1 MRILG
6 TIITLLFLI
15 SFITLIVSFIGG
27 KILKNE
33 KLKNLIRKSLIASI
47 LTFILLVIVASLDE
61 NVENK
66 KENSEP
72 QTIETT
78 KTENNA
84 KPNNNVKFKGDL
96 IVTNEDRKLKVN
108 LNTNSPDDAIF
119 TIFVTTS
126 DFNTLS
132 ENIIIKN
139 GRAEQIFNIPKEWG
153 NTAVAVSAVL
163 TFKNN
168 EIKQP
173 EKVKEFFK
181 NEGVIL
187 ETKTIDIPSKE
198 IVQQTK
204 ENTYQNTKKEL
215 IKASNGLILKI
226 EEFQDENRVAVI
238 VIFDN
243 IWYQIEKYEKE
254 EIVNTLDPALKN
266 LVASTKNISPDKV
279 FVFYKNR
286 SSKNLV
292 NRTMFGNLE
301 IIE

>member
-66 KENSEP
+66 KENSKP
-72 QTIETT
+72 KTI

-84 KPNNNVKFKGDL
+84 KPDNNVKFKGDL

-119 TIFVTTS
+119 TVFVTTN
-126 DFNTLS
+126 DFNNLS

-153 NTAVAVSAVL
+153 NITVAVSAVL

-279 FVFYKNR
+279 FVFYQNKNH
-286 SSKNLV
+286 KDLV

>member
-66 KENSEP
+66 KENSKP
-72 QTIETT
+72 KTI

-84 KPNNNVKFKGDL
+84 KPDNNVKFKGDL

-119 TIFVTTS
+119 TVFVTTN

-153 NTAVAVSAVL
+153 NITVAVSAVL

-279 FVFYKNR
+279 FVFYQNKNH
-286 SSKNLV
+286 KDLV

>member
-72 QTIETT
+72 KTI

-84 KPNNNVKFKGDL
+84 KPDNNVKFKGDL

-119 TIFVTTS
+119 TVFVTTN

-153 NTAVAVSAVL
+153 NITVAVSAVL

-279 FVFYKNR
+279 FMFYQNKNH
-286 SSKNLV
+286 KDLV